1 MQKGLLL
8 NTETYSNTNKTI
20 PTEDNDPILPR
31 RKVGRP
37 RKSPDAGTCAVAV
50 TITKQQ
56 RKWLDQVT
64 NQDVDYSMSK
74 IVREALDL
82 WKAVNLDGK
91 AVQPRQEPDDYDYSW
106 R

>member
-1 MQKGLLL
+1 MSEEK
-8 NTETYSNTNKTI
+8 
-20 PTEDNDPILPR
+20 P

-37 RKSPDAGTCAVAV
+37 RKNPEGKTCAIAV

-56 RKWLDQVT
+56 RDWLDELTQKSP
-64 NQDVDYSMSK
+64 DVSMSK

-82 WKAVNLDGK
+82 WYEKHQASDTLENSMQDT
-91 AVQPRQEPDDYDYSW
+91 YDYSW